1 MQDPILDHLS
11 YLLRLLQSM
20 TLSQSFLT
28 SLDLNT
34 LKEYQTFLRMFLSLS
49 LSDVFLGIRLRL
61 WIWGAGNSR
70 NYVTGFLLT

>member
-11 YLLRLLQSM
+11 CLLHLLRSM
-20 TLSQSFLT
+20 TLSQSFLS

-34 LKEYQTFLRMFLSLS
+34 LEEYQIFLRMFLSLS

-61 WIWGAGNSR
+61 WIWGARNSR